1 MPSSEYDVLFK
12 MIVIQTDTIKEL
24 GKIVDHLQK
33 DNKELQEQV
42 GNVYLKMTPEAVE
55 RGKNNA
61 GPEDFGIHSLQDQIT
76 ELSSEMRT
84 ETQYMI
90 QEHDKEMQK
99 QFKITNDR
107 MTDIVGQMHSKMI
120 ENSIDQLKIVAR
132 LSKDINVL
140 RERLRNKD

>member
-24 GKIVDHLQK
+24 GKVVDHLQK
-33 DNKELQEQV
+33 DNKELQEQI
-42 GNVYLKMTPEAVE
+42 GNVHLKMTPKAVE
-55 RGKNNA
+55 RGKDHA

-76 ELSSEMRT
+76 ELRT
-84 ETQYMI
+84 ETERMI
-90 QEHDKEMQK
+90 QEHDKAMQK

-107 MTDIVGQMHSKMI
+107 MTDLTGLLHSKMI
-120 ENSIDQLKIVAR
+120 ENSIDQVKIIAR

>member
-12 MIVIQTDTIKEL
+12 MIVIQTDSIKEL
-24 GKIVDHLQK
+24 GKVVDYLQK
-33 DNKELQEQV
+33 DNKDLQEQIKAS
-42 GNVYLKMTPEAVE
+42 NE
-55 RGKNNA
+55 
-61 GPEDFGIHSLQDQIT
+61 
-76 ELSSEMRT
+76 
-84 ETQYMI
+84 
-90 QEHDKEMQK
+90 
-99 QFKITNDR
+99 R

>member
-1 MPSSEYDVLFK
+1 MPSSEYDVLFR

-24 GKIVDHLQK
+24 GKIVDQLQK
-33 DNKELQEQV
+33 DNKDLQEQI
-42 GNVYLKMTPEAVE
+42 KT
-55 RGKNNA
+55 
-61 GPEDFGIHSLQDQIT
+61 S
-76 ELSSEMRT
+76 
-84 ETQYMI
+84 
-90 QEHDKEMQK
+90 
-99 QFKITNDR
+99 NDR

>member
-12 MIVIQTDTIKEL
+12 MIVIQSESIKEL
-24 GKIVDHLQK
+24 GKVVDYLQK
-33 DNKELQEQV
+33 DNKDLQEQI
-42 GNVYLKMTPEAVE
+42 KT
-55 RGKNNA
+55 
-61 GPEDFGIHSLQDQIT
+61 S
-76 ELSSEMRT
+76 
-84 ETQYMI
+84 
-90 QEHDKEMQK
+90 
-99 QFKITNDR
+99 NDR